1 MAVEIVKTKYTDS
14 EVSKTSDFQH
24 TADSPVDILQSL
36 FDGAF
41 DSAYHT
47 SGLVE
52 DPETDGVNGT
62 PRTSSVTRG
71 KRIGVNYIIKA

>member
-24 TADSPVDILQSL
+24 TA
-36 FDGAF
+36 
-41 DSAYHT
+41 
-47 SGLVE
+47 GLVE

-62 PRTSSVTRG
+62 PRTASVTRG